1 MTTLGN
7 GSGPTTPDS
16 DSPEGDMGYR
26 REVDPTTSV
35 AALFAHK
42 LRKYRDANG
51 WTQDALADRVGC
63 TGDLISKIETAKRSA
78 TTSMSEDFDR
88 LFALDGYFAELQP
101 LAAREL
107 ALGWFRPFLEAEGTA
122 SSMHIF
128 EPMLITGLLQN
139 EDYARAVLAAGN
151 HPDRVEQ
158 LVATRMERQQIL
170 RRDEPPWIVLLL
182 AEYAIR
188 RKVGGPEVMRAQLQR
203 LLDAMKEP
211 DITVQVLPEEAPIY
225 LSMPFTIMGFR
236 RSARGGLCGDGRNP
250 EWYHEGASARRQAQ
264 SPLRLGQ
271 SGRID
276 RCGVRGVHPFCPG
289 GHMNTEEPRSVQWR
303 RSARSNEEGGQCVE
317 VAVVEEVRVGG

>member
-1 MTTLGN
+1 
-7 GSGPTTPDS
+7 
-16 DSPEGDMGYR
+16 MGYR
-26 REVDPTTSV
+26 REVDPTASV

-42 LRKYRDANG
+42 LRRYRDANG

-88 LFALDGYFAELQP
+88 LFALDGYFTELQP

-139 EDYARAVLAAGN
+139 EDYARAVLTAGN
-151 HPDRVEQ
+151 HPDKVEQ

-182 AEYAIR
+182 AEYAVR

-203 LLDAMKEP
+203 LLDAMQEP
-211 DITVQVLPEEAPIY
+211 NVNIQVVPEEAPVY
-225 LSMPFTIMGFR
+225 LSGAFTIMGFR
-236 RSARGGLCGDGRNP
+236 QGLEVAYAETAGGLSD
-250 EWYHEGASARRQAQ
+250 
-264 SPLRLGQ
+264 L
-271 SGRID
+271 IK
-276 RCGVRGVHPFCPG
+276 
-289 GHMNTEEPRSVQWR
+289 EPQQVEKRKIRFDLIRSVAMPAPESEKLIR
-303 RSARSNEEGGQCVE
+303 TFLEDM
-317 VAVVEEVRVGG
+317 

>member
-1 MTTLGN
+1 MALPIVCIAGFPIRVSLCCRATTLGN
-7 GSGPTTPDS
+7 GRSSTTSDS
-16 DSPEGDMGYR
+16 FSPEGDMGYR
-26 REVDPTTSV
+26 REVDPTASV

-42 LRKYRDANG
+42 LRRYRDANG

-78 TTSMSEDFDR
+78 TTAMSEDFDR
-88 LFALDGYFAELQP
+88 LFALDGYFTELQP

-170 RRDEPPWIVLLL
+170 RRDEPPWIVLLVS
-182 AEYAIR
+182 EYAIR

-211 DITVQVLPEEAPIY
+211 NITIQIVPEDAPVY
-225 LSMPFTIMGFR
+225 LSMPFTIMGFDNGPDVAYAATGELPGGITKENR
-236 RSARGGLCGDGRNP
+236 YVGWLKARFDLVRSAALSAA
-250 EWYHEGASARRQAQ
+250 AS
-264 SPLRLGQ
+264 
-271 SGRID
+271 
-276 RCGVRGVHPFCPG
+276 
-289 GHMNTEEPRSVQWR
+289 EELIRSVL
-303 RSARSNEEGGQCVE
+303 EGT
-317 VAVVEEVRVGG
+317 

>member
-1 MTTLGN
+1 MREYESAIMALPIASVGGFSIRLSLCCRVTTLGN

-42 LRKYRDANG
+42 LRRYRDANG

-139 EDYARAVLAAGN
+139 EDYARAVLSAGN
-151 HPDRVEQ
+151 HPDKVEQ

-211 DITVQVLPEEAPIY
+211 NITVQLLPEEAPVY
-225 LSMPFTIMGFR
+225 LAMPFTIMGFEDR
-236 RSARGGLCGDGRNP
+236 PDVAYAETSEIPSGITKEHRHVGKLKARFDLVRAAALSAM
-250 EWYHEGASARRQAQ
+250 AS
-264 SPLRLGQ
+264 
-271 SGRID
+271 
-276 RCGVRGVHPFCPG
+276 
-289 GHMNTEEPRSVQWR
+289 EELIRSVL
-303 RSARSNEEGGQCVE
+303 EDT
-317 VAVVEEVRVGG
+317 